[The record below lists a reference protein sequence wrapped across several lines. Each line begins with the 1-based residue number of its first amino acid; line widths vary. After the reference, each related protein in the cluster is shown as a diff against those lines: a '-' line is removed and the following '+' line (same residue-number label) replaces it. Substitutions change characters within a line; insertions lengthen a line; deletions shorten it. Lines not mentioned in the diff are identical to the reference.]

1 MSSTKI
7 PSTAL
12 YANQIDCPPRLNGSL
27 PNTPFTISV
36 IAFTLG
42 ALFGSNLVPGTSA
55 INANLSTFLDRLSG
69 SAQISLY
76 VVVLCWFHLW
86 EFLSTAGWNTTK
98 TSVDC

>member
-7 PSTAL
+7 PRSAL
-12 YANQIDCPPRLNGSL
+12 YANQIDYPPRLNGSL
-27 PNTPFTISV
+27 PNTAFNISL

-42 ALFGSNLVPGTSA
+42 AFFGSNLVPGISA
-55 INANLSTFLDRLSG
+55 INVHLGIFIGYFRG
-69 SAQISLY
+69 SAQTSLY
-76 VVVLCWFHLW
+76 IVVLCWFHLW